1 MERDHMHCLASYR
14 TLRRVIG
21 WAGLL
26 MPVIVR
32 CGAWLT
38 DGVPATDSL
47 SAYYY
52 TSMRDVFVS
61 TTVLTGVLLMCYRTG
76 QLQDTIVAS
85 LAGIAAIGLAL
96 CPMNPA
102 FATELLAHY
111 PQLGTGR
118 HAPAYRALDYH
129 LLFAID
135 FAALSFYLVAFRFGH
150 DGPQEQRRKRAYQA
164 CGGLML
170 LSYATM
176 LALAFFADNASFY
189 WPETC
194 AVTALALAWLVKG
207 DALLSGTAL
216 PKAAGPAL
224 SEPLPGSAIAFEARI
239 GRRIQ
244 TISGSRPASE

>member
-1 MERDHMHCLASYR
+1 MEQDHMHCVASYR

-26 MPVIVR
+26 MPVMVR
-32 CGAWLT
+32 CGAWLA

-52 TSMRDVFVS
+52 TSMRDVFVA

-76 QLQDTIVAS
+76 HLQDSVVAS

-102 FATELLAHY
+102 FAAELLAHY
-111 PQLGTGR
+111 PELGAGR
-118 HAPAYRALDYH
+118 HDPASGMLDYH
-129 LLFAID
+129 LVFAIA
-135 FAALSFYLVAFRFGH
+135 FAALSFYLVAFRFGAEIVP
-150 DGPQEQRRKRAYQA
+150 DGPRERRRRRAYQA

-170 LSYATM
+170 LSYAAM
-176 LALAFFADNASFY
+176 LGLAIFAENASFY

-207 DALLSGTAL
+207 EALLASVR
-216 PKAAGPAL
+216 PRSCFKL
-224 SEPLPGSAIAFEARI
+224 SAPGSA
-239 GRRIQ
+239 
-244 TISGSRPASE
+244 SPASTSKAVAGSGMGTSLPSR